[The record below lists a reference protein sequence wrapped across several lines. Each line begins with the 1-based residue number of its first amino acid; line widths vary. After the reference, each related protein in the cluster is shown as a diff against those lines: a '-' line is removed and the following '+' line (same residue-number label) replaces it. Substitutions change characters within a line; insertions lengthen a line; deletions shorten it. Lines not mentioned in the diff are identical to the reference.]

1 MYTYRYMP
9 TKLSGNDTCI
19 ETGICIGI
27 YIDIDTGICI
37 DIVIYI
43 SLYQIFLISTVFGIA
58 SRLKRP

>member
-43 SLYQIFLISTVFGIA
+43 SL
-58 SRLKRP
+58 